1 MNYFNKYKKYNQ
13 KIINQL
19 GGSKGSKRLEKEI
32 DKLKASNLY
41 KNIVLSED
49 KKSVTFTRISDNA
62 NITVIIPDNY
72 PFEAPSIT
80 INETKYNIGSVW
92 SSASTIGSMFEYDK
106 KVLILCHNTMVNGK
120 FEPLVLNNHW
130 YGSPELQIFQRI
142 FAEYN
147 LKGKPIFET
156 IDIIPGGTYQA
167 DAFSDEFINQ
177 HINDYDIVMVPD
189 CGGPWYYLQNTD
201 LYDGVR
207 KIRDLTTDEVNVN
220 KEILIKLCLKLTK
233 VVKQGGIIQFSKFI
247 SEIPCT
253 INGSDFDTFSDA
265 LTFYL
270 TQNGFTT
277 QIKIDDK
284 SKNIFLI
291 AIKQ

>member
-1 MNYFNKYKKYNQ
+1 
-13 KIINQL
+13 L
-19 GGSKGSKRLEKEI
+19 GGSNRSKRLEKEI

-49 KKSVTFTRISDNA
+49 KKSLTFTRISDNA

-80 INETKYNIGSVW
+80 INETKYNIDSVW
-92 SSASTIGSMFEYDK
+92 SVVSTIGSMFEYDK
-106 KVLILCHNTMVNGK
+106 KVLILCHNKMVNGK

-201 LYDGVR
+201 LYDGGR

-220 KEILIKLCLKLTK
+220 KEILITLCLKLTK

-270 TQNGFTT
+270 TQNGFT
-277 QIKIDDK
+277 ISKIDDPYAK
-284 SKNIFLI
+284 LILI